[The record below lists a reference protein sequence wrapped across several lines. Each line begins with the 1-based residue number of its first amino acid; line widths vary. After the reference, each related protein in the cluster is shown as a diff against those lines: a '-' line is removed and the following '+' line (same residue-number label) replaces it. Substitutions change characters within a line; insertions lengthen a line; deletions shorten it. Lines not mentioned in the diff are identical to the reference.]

1 MITSGQIASRQQIC
15 IEYPKRQLLHY
26 SSYLFKIAIY
36 PFSKP
41 TLQKINGSFMS
52 KSWLTTIF
60 LNFFIAASMGFLLRL
75 AHVVEIPLLDF
86 RHLMHAH
93 SHVAMLGWL
102 FLLFYGLILDGLV
115 APSEAKKPI
124 YKYLFW
130 AAQICVV
137 GMMVSFSIQGYG
149 AVSILFTSVH
159 LMLAYIIAAKLYFN
173 IRNAG
178 TYSGLFIRTAL
189 VLMAVSTLG
198 VWALGL
204 IKAGLF
210 GNSVLYYAS
219 IQFFLHFQFNG
230 WFTFAALALVF
241 HQIEQSGQ
249 PLPKKVTFRWFYGL
263 LLSSLVLTYA
273 LSVVWSTPEVW
284 LFWTNGAG
292 VLIQLIALGVFLSM
306 IVRYRDVFMSKSE
319 RLRNFLYFLV
329 LLSFSAKIL
338 IQTAVVIPQ
347 VAVISY
353 TIRPFVVGFIH
364 LTMLGSISL
373 YLMVYM
379 MSQQMLNLDRSSIR
393 YGVLFIAFGFLI
405 TEALLFSQGLFLWM
419 RLGFFSLYYELI
431 LIGTAFIPLGILLV
445 TSRILHK
452 NYQPIHQF

>member
-1 MITSGQIASRQQIC
+1 
-15 IEYPKRQLLHY
+15 
-26 SSYLFKIAIY
+26 
-36 PFSKP
+36 
-41 TLQKINGSFMS
+41 
-52 KSWLTTIF
+52 
-60 LNFFIAASMGFLLRL
+60 
-75 AHVVEIPLLDF
+75 
-86 RHLMHAH
+86 
-93 SHVAMLGWL
+93 
-102 FLLFYGLILDGLV
+102 
-115 APSEAKKPI
+115 
-124 YKYLFW
+124 
-130 AAQICVV
+130 
-137 GMMVSFSIQGYG
+137 
-149 AVSILFTSVH
+149 
-159 LMLAYIIAAKLYFN
+159 
-173 IRNAG
+173 
-178 TYSGLFIRTAL
+178 
-189 VLMAVSTLG
+189 
-198 VWALGL
+198 
-204 IKAGLF
+204 
-210 GNSVLYYAS
+210 
-219 IQFFLHFQFNG
+219 
-230 WFTFAALALVF
+230 
-241 HQIEQSGQ
+241 
-249 PLPKKVTFRWFYGL
+249 
-263 LLSSLVLTYA
+263 
-273 LSVVWSTPEVW
+273 
-284 LFWTNGAG
+284 
-292 VLIQLIALGVFLSM
+292 M